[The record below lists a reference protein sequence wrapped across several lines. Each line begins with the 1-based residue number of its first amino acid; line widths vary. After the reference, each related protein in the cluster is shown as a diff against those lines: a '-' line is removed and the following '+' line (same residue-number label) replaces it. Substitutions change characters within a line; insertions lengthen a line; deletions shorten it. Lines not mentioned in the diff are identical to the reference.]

1 MMGTRIRLAAVLC
14 LALTLGVHAQ
24 TPAPAPAA
32 AGIQPAPATVTVL
45 STGTGEKRAVRY
57 KLVQGAK
64 ERIEL
69 TMKATISMDIPDA
82 GPQTMDAPAVKMAM
96 DIGVTDVAA
105 NGDIALTMAI
115 VSASMDGPGAQEG
128 VLDMLKNLT
137 ASLVMTDRGLV
148 KSMNIDDSKLANP
161 MMKQVLSSMG
171 FERLSAPLPAE
182 PVGVGAKWEVVQSMD
197 ANGMRLDQKTI
208 FEVVAMDAGSTT
220 FALSMTQTAP
230 AQKIA
235 PPGMPEGVGVNLI
248 SMSGEGSGRMALPD
262 GSVAL
267 IGDLA
272 ITSKVV
278 MEMIAE
284 GINQRMSTA
293 TDMKMTVA
301 RATSPRRP

>member
-1 MMGTRIRLAAVLC
+1 MMGTQIRLAAVLC
-14 LALTLGVHAQ
+14 LALTLGVQAQ
-24 TPAPAPAA
+24 TPAPAPAP

-69 TMKATISMDIPDA
+69 TMKATISMNIPDA
-82 GPQTMDAPAVKMAM
+82 GAQTMDAPAVKMAM
-96 DIGVTDVAA
+96 DIDVTEVAA
-105 NGDIALTMAI
+105 NGDITLTMAI

-137 ASLVMTDRGLV
+137 ASVVMTDRGLV
-148 KSMNIDDSKLANP
+148 KSMKIDDSKLANP

-171 FERLSAPLPAE
+171 FERLSAPLPVE

-267 IGDLA
+267 IGDMA

-278 MEMIAE
+278 MEMTAE

-301 RATSPRRP
+301 RSTSPRRP